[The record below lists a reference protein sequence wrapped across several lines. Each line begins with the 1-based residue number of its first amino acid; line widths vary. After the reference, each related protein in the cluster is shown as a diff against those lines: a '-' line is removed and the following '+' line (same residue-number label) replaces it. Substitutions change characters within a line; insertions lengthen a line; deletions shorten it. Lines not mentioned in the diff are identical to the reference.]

1 MQTPP
6 ALLCANPPPIDRTKL
21 AAFMKLA
28 SPVSDEDYPLEKEI
42 VELTKYN
49 TKANAYCFKPP
60 PALPR
65 IPLSALAPTFV
76 VRSGT
81 PAPRSP
87 FSEKFRSK

>member
-6 ALLCANPPPIDRTKL
+6 ALLCANPPRLDRTKL
-21 AAFMKLA
+21 AAFMELA
-28 SPVSDEDYPLEKEI
+28 SHPSDGDYPLEKEL

-60 PALPR
+60 PALKR
-65 IPLSALAPTFV
+65 IPLSKLAPTFV

-81 PAPRSP
+81 PIPRSP
-87 FSEKFRSK
+87 FARK

>member
-6 ALLCANPPPIDRTKL
+6 AFHCANPPRLDRTKL
-21 AAFMKLA
+21 AAFMELA
-28 SPVSDEDYPLEKEI
+28 SPVSDGFHPLEKEI

-81 PAPRSP
+81 PAPRS
-87 FSEKFRSK
+87 EKFRSQ